1 MAYSDYLAIKKQKIQ
16 NIYMSNSNSNAEK
29 NSNAQRISSVRT
41 KNKQY
46 CNLQNI
52 SIINE
57 DGDLL
62 NNKRFNIPLLNTKIY
77 SKYNNRLASGFS
89 NMYTMPR
96 IHTATYIKYR
106 YQPPF
111 CWTCISSEGEINYQ
125 IAALIPSMSNEIKQY
140 EVDNNVIPSSETD
153 IFSNIDKFLDDYDFA
168 QDNNLYFLD
177 GM

>member
-16 NIYMSNSNSNAEK
+16 NLYMSNNISNVQK
-29 NSNAQRISSVRT
+29 NSNSQRISSVRT
-41 KNKQY
+41 KNNQY

-62 NNKRFNIPLLNTKIY
+62 SNKRFNIPLFNTKIY

-89 NMYTMPR
+89 NMYAMPR

-125 IAALIPSMSNEIKQY
+125 IAALIPGMNNEFQQY
-140 EVDNNVIPSSETD
+140 ETDNNINSVLNKD
-153 IFSNIDKFLDDYDFA
+153 IFSNIDQFLDDYDFA
-168 QDNNLYFLD
+168 QDNNLYYLD
-177 GM
+177 SM